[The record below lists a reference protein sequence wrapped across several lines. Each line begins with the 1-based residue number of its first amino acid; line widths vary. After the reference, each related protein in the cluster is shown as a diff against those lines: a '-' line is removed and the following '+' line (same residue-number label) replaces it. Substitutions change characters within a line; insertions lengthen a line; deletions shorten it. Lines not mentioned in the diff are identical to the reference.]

1 MLGIDVRPRI
11 RRWKDVVLYKPS
23 FDSDIDFLPGMW
35 RGSIDWDLIESQ
47 FEDVLRV
54 VISIQQGTII
64 PSTLLKHLGTYS
76 RRNKLYQ
83 ALREIGRVVRTMVIL
98 DYITNEDEQRTVQK
112 VTNMV
117 EHYNRFNDWFVI
129 GERGVIRDNDPD
141 EFDKRV
147 KYRDLIANCAI
158 LQNVV
163 DLTRI
168 FKELIDKGYDI
179 SREDIQQ
186 ITPYLTQHIKRF
198 GEFVIDL
205 SQPFS
210 ITDEDMRLPDSLMNS
225 PDNTPKQEK

>member
-1 MLGIDVRPRI
+1 M
-11 RRWKDVVLYKPS
+11 VLYKPS
-23 FDSDIDFLPGMW
+23 FDSEIDFLPGMW

-64 PSTLLKHLGTYS
+64 PSTLLKRLGTYS

-186 ITPYLTQHIKRF
+186 ITPYLTQHIKRY
-198 GEFVIDL
+198 GEFIIDL

-210 ITDEDMRLPDSLMNS
+210 ITDEDMQLPDSLMNS
-225 PDNTPKQEK
+225 QVNTPKQEK